1 MRGEVSIAAGERV
14 QFYETERPLG
24 IATSEFGTVK
34 AVAQDRLEIVKDD
47 GSTVSFNPAA
57 YDKWGLGYSGTGYKG
72 QGKTQPRTAAVYDNP
87 YAWDSRAAYVI
98 GTRHREDYQLFV
110 PKELAADLSTLVGQI
125 EKKREDR
132 GASIRFEA
140 VAREQVRPGL
150 EVPAAGQTQD
160 RAVEPPAARPKR
172 SMFDGL
178 KLNPGRPRSE
188 ATGTAHPLP
197 ERADPTESL
206 HQAVERYARAWC
218 DIGLM
223 RAENLPILD
232 SQRLA
237 LREAGAA
244 MDEVRPGATQYLRE
258 ALTYEPETQ
267 RAMNGLQGRERA
279 AQLVAGIEHEER
291 VWQDPNLKAAR
302 LVTMSNHLEAQHAR
316 LGGWE
321 QAAARG
327 QVERQMQDIAGIV
340 KRDPQLEA
348 LMRTLSKALGIAPG
362 SWLGRVLQA
371 PTLERAVSQS
381 IGQDHGPS
389 MSR

>member
-1 MRGEVSIAAGERV
+1 MDPQAA
-14 QFYETERPLG
+14 
-24 IATSEFGTVK
+24 
-34 AVAQDRLEIVKDD
+34 
-47 GSTVSFNPAA
+47 
-57 YDKWGLGYSGTGYKG
+57 
-72 QGKTQPRTAAVYDNP
+72 QPM
-87 YAWDSRAAYVI
+87 
-98 GTRHREDYQLFV
+98 
-110 PKELAADLSTLVGQI
+110 
-125 EKKREDR
+125 
-132 GASIRFEA
+132 
-140 VAREQVRPGL
+140 
-150 EVPAAGQTQD
+150 
-160 RAVEPPAARPKR
+160 R

-178 KLNPGRPRSE
+178 KLNTGRPRPE
-188 ATGTAHPLP
+188 PLGAAHPLP
-197 ERADPTESL
+197 GRADPEALL

-223 RAENLPILD
+223 QAENLPVLD

-244 MDEVRPGATQYLRE
+244 MDAVRPGATQDLRA
-258 ALTYEPETQ
+258 ALTYEPATQ

-291 VWQDPNLKAAR
+291 VWQDPNLKVAR
-302 LVTMSNHLEAQHAR
+302 LVTMSNHLEVQHAR

-327 QVERQMQDIAGIV
+327 QVERQMHDIAGIV

-348 LMRTLSKALGIAPG
+348 LMRTQPKALGIAPG

-371 PTLERAVSQS
+371 PTLERAVSQN
-381 IGQDHGPS
+381 IGRDHGPS